1 MMKMEYGIIWIE
13 VRAASRLQHA
23 NEWITRN
30 SRRHTLAS
38 IVLHD
43 AEPHLYNDLNF
54 ENEAH

>member
-1 MMKMEYGIIWIE
+1 MRTSGFT
-13 VRAASRLQHA
+13 V
-23 NEWITRN
+23 N
-30 SRRHTLAS
+30 SRRHALVS